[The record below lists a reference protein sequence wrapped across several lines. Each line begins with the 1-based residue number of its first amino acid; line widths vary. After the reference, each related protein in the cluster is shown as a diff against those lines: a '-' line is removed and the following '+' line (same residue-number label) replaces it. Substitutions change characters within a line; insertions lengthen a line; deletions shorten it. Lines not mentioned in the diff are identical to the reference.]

1 MIVLVTG
8 DNSSV
13 EMYKCRVHIFRV
25 CTIYCCM
32 YAWSKRLESFSE
44 SALIILC
51 EQANTMDSRMN
62 RYRYLLYFKF
72 QWWGGI
78 NRSAW
83 WQLGGRQHENKIENR
98 DKQQTATQQQTNRLE
113 YQEAKPLSNSN
124 CIQQWQQESLALT

>member
-62 RYRYLLYFKF
+62 RYRYCILNFN
-72 QWWGGI
+72 GGVVLI
-78 NRSAW
+78 EA
-83 WQLGGRQHENKIENR
+83 LGGRQHENKIENR
-98 DKQQTATQQQTNRLE
+98 DKQQHNN
-113 YQEAKPLSNSN
+113 KP
-124 CIQQWQQESLALT
+124 TG